1 MKTLLTQ
8 DWVLIPEGVTC
19 TVKARVVVVT
29 GPRGKVTKNFSH
41 LNCEIQRTKTGSA
54 KQGAG
59 DYLRIRMWFGG
70 YKQACAV
77 NTLKTHIENMCIGVT
92 EGFMYK
98 MRTVHAHFPINCSVP
113 KDGSCIDIKNFLG
126 GKQIKHVDMIPGVVC
141 RLSADVKDELIFEG
155 FDNAAVSL
163 CCARVCQA
171 VNVGDKDERKFLDGI
186 FVSQKCLIEPK
197 EV

>member
-1 MKTLLTQ
+1 MHMLVMRDLR
-8 DWVLIPEGVTC
+8 D
-19 TVKARVVVVT
+19 
-29 GPRGKVTKNFSH
+29 FSH
-41 LNCEIQRTKTGSA
+41 LNCEIQKTKTGA
-54 KQGAG
+54 KGVSG
-59 DYLRIRMWFGG
+59 GVYLRIRMWFGG

-98 MRTVHAHFPINCSVP
+98 MRTVHAHFPINCIIP
-113 KDGSCIDIKNFLG
+113 KDGSCIDVKNFLG
-126 GKQIKHVDMIPGVVC
+126 GKQVKHVDMLPGVTV

-163 CCARVCQA
+163 CCARVCQS

-186 FVSQKCLIEPK
+186 FVSQKCLIAPK
-197 EV
+197 ED

>member
-1 MKTLLTQ
+1 
-8 DWVLIPEGVTC
+8 
-19 TVKARVVVVT
+19 
-29 GPRGKVTKNFSH
+29 
-41 LNCEIQRTKTGSA
+41 
-54 KQGAG
+54 
-59 DYLRIRMWFGG
+59 
-70 YKQACAV
+70 
-77 NTLKTHIENMCIGVT
+77 
-92 EGFMYK
+92 
-98 MRTVHAHFPINCSVP
+98 
-113 KDGSCIDIKNFLG
+113 
-126 GKQIKHVDMIPGVVC
+126 MIPGVVC